1 MYEIDNFNQN
11 INACGQGAT
20 RRNVEKHGGGLNL
33 EQIKLY
39 AIIDRTMKLCK
50 NKYEYSSGKGETV
63 FMFNTM
69 DAVIV
74 FNLEGEDQ

>member
-1 MYEIDNFNQN
+1 MKPI
-11 INACGQGAT
+11 IT
-20 RRNVEKHGGGLNL
+20 
-33 EQIKLY
+33 IK
-39 AIIDRTMKLCK
+39 IDRTTNLCK
-50 NKYEYSSGKGETV
+50 NEYEYSSRKGETV